1 MPREGRHRAERGDQR
16 AQETRDRLMHM
27 AAGFAGGGGGG
38 GFRTSQLGGDAK
50 HPLAVNVVTGQ
61 EGFFDKLAK
70 ALGISDSEHG
80 LSSTLGLGGLGKQ
93 FQAMVTETRAQTQVM
108 TQFLQE
114 QKITNQLLQMSA
126 GGIGGGIG
134 GTPPVP
140 GVPPSSPG
148 GASPGG
154 FPGGAPYNPYGGN
167 QTRRQS
173 PFAGASLRQSLNA
186 HYANHGGRPAQHYKF
201 GAAGGHGGGP
211 QSFGHL
217 RTMAAKGMHQQF
229 GMGRHPVLHQV
240 QAVDSGGNPYTQS
253 IREDPDGTLTD
264 ITTDDAQVQA
274 LAGRSFGAASRVSS
288 FAGGLAEGG
297 VGAGLRA
304 IPEVGIPLAIAE
316 GVNKGAEWLTNQRAA
331 NAQYQSIYN
340 QGNVGNIFSDL
351 GSFFSGGYGGSTS
364 GLGNRMGEEGFVLS
378 NRFSFGGLAEQ
389 DARKLYQ
396 GVAGLGFSGN
406 QQSQAL
412 QLGVQNYTNM
422 GMPVDQWLQAVQLSA
437 QNLNG
442 DLANLSQQMNTV
454 SQAAVTTGQNANT
467 LRDSLIG
474 NYQQVG
480 SMVTGAGQ
488 SSLAGALTMANLGT
502 SRAFAGMTSAGMLTN
517 PVTLNMMASNQGMTA
532 NQLLVQ
538 ANNGNVGP
546 LATGM
551 QNVQTQLLGNLVS
564 PSMRTALNNFVS
576 AHGGAAAVL
585 NSPNTLQNAG
595 QAMMAASNI
604 PPSMIP
610 QFMQSIGM
618 TPGANIEDDYAKI
631 AQTMLGSGVG
641 GAAQQNNSVVGLNGG
656 QLQGANQIT
665 AHPTGYTTTGGG
677 GEAGAAQDEKAA
689 SSGWSN
695 SDIGQSGT
703 SIDKGLQTWFG
714 ANTNDASTAAVSAY
728 GQLESKFKVS
738 DPAISKLIQSIG
750 NDPNV
755 GIEVTTSKGDQV
767 VSLDNAIRLFP
778 DQLANG
784 SATIVGGQYD
794 GQHVGQV
801 GGQDQGKNPYGSTLG
816 KAPIAGGVQG
826 SGKTSAAQVWAQQH
840 PDSATQTSGQNG
852 SGASGTVT
860 IGLTSQA
867 AQLLTI
873 TGTTGNVNAANAGGG
888 VPAPASGVSH

>member
-16 AQETRDRLMHM
+16 AQEARERLMQM
-27 AAGFAGGGGGG
+27 AAGLPAGGGGGG
-38 GFRTSQLGGDAK
+38 NFRTSQLGGDTK

-61 EGFFDKLAK
+61 QGFFDKLAK
-70 ALGISDSEHG
+70 AMGISDVEHG
-80 LSSTLGLGGLGKQ
+80 ISSGLGLGGLGKQ
-93 FQAMVTETRAQTQVM
+93 FQALVTETRAQTQVM

-114 QKITNQLLQMSA
+114 QKITNQLLQM
-126 GGIGGGIG
+126 GVGGGGGVG
-134 GTPPVP
+134 GTPLVP
-140 GVPPSSPG
+140 GVPPAAPGGPPPGGPG
-148 GASPGG
+148 GAG
-154 FPGGAPYNPYGGN
+154 PYNPYGGN
-167 QTRRQS
+167 QTRKPPAS
-173 PFAGASLRQSLNA
+173 PFAGAPLRRTLNSY
-186 HYANHGGRPAQHYKF
+186 YANQGGRPAQHYKF
-201 GAAGGHGGGP
+201 GAAGGHMGGP
-211 QSFGHL
+211 QSLGHL
-217 RTMAAKGMHQQF
+217 RTMAAKGMHQRY
-229 GMGRHPVLHQV
+229 GMGKQPVLHQI
-240 QAVDSGGNPYTQS
+240 QSTDAGGNPYTQS

-264 ITTDDAQVQA
+264 ITTDSAQIDA
-274 LAGRSFGAASRVSS
+274 LSSRSLGMASRMSS

-304 IPEVGIPLAIAE
+304 IPEIGLPIAAAE
-316 GVNKGAEWLTNQRAA
+316 AVNKGAEWLTNQRAA

-340 QGNVGNIFSDL
+340 QGNVGNIFGDI

-378 NRFSFGGLAEQ
+378 NRFSAGGLDEQ

-396 GVAGLGFSGN
+396 GIAGLGFSGN

-412 QLGVQNYTNM
+412 QLGVQNYSNM

-480 SMVTGAGQ
+480 TMVTGAGQ

-502 SRAFAGMTSAGMLTN
+502 SRAFAGMTSTGMLTN

-538 ANNGNVGP
+538 ANNGNVQP
-546 LATGM
+546 LASGM

-564 PSMRTALNNFVS
+564 PSMRTALNNFVAS
-576 AHGGAAAVL
+576 HGGSAAVL

-604 PPSMIP
+604 PPAMIP

-641 GAAQQNNSVVGLNGG
+641 GAAQQNNSVVGLSSQ
-656 QLQGANQIT
+656 QLVGAGAIT
-665 AHPTGYTTTGGG
+665 NNPTGYADNSPVTTARVGNPGNNWDAT
-677 GEAGAAQDEKAA
+677 AV
-689 SSGWSN
+689 
-695 SDIGQSGT
+695 GQSGT
-703 SIDKGLQTWFG
+703 SIDKGLQTWFS
-714 ANTNDASTAAVSAY
+714 ANTNGASTAAVSAY

-738 DPAISKLIQSIG
+738 DPAISKLIQTIG

-778 DQLANG
+778 DQLASG

-794 GQHVGQV
+794 GQNVGQV
-801 GGQDQGKNPYGSTLG
+801 GGQDQGKTPYGSSTSN
-816 KAPIAGGVQG
+816 APIAGGVQG
-826 SGKTSAAQVWAQQH
+826 SGKTSAAKVWAQQH

-852 SGASGTVT
+852 SGSSGSVTVD
-860 IGLTSQA
+860 LSANAQ
-867 AQLLTI
+867 QLLTLI
-873 TGTTGNVNAANAGGG
+873 NPTGNVNTANAGGG
-888 VPAPASGVSH
+888 VPAPTSGVSH